1 MSRSVWSCRTT
12 LERWWEK
19 KKKAKLWNQSS
30 TSDKCT
36 NTVRIRPQHQA
47 PSNTSKKRLQR
58 SFLLRFNVSEKWEE
72 ETLPA
77 AWFCFPL
84 ATKNISLLPLFW
96 SPTALQVLVF
106 FWPPPLA
113 VQRALCGVCLGSPL
127 RQLWLIQCS
136 SSWVNSLI
144 RSLSFFMKW
153 LFPQE
158 KWERLKQY
166 CASIWHTASRM
177 FTLNQVAWNCS
188 RPMA

>member
-12 LERWWEK
+12 LDRQRK
-19 KKKAKLWNQSS
+19 KKPSYEINHQLQVSVRTQWG
-30 TSDKCT
+30 SDPNIKHLPTPPRKGC
-36 NTVRIRPQHQA
+36 RDP
-47 PSNTSKKRLQR
+47 
-58 SFLLRFNVSEKWEE
+58 FLLRFNISEKWEK

-77 AWFCFPL
+77 AQFCFPL
-84 ATKNISLLPLFW
+84 ATKNISLWPLFW
-96 SPTALQVLVF
+96 SPTALRVLVF
-106 FWPPPLA
+106 FWPPSLEM
-113 VQRALCGVCLGSPL
+113 QRALCGVCLGSPL

-136 SSWVNSLI
+136 CSWVNSLI

-166 CASIWHTASRM
+166 CASIWHTTSRM